1 MEHRM
6 TLYSQFPDRGRTSAC
21 TEAGRKITLIA
32 TPLRIS
38 GVLQDERIL

>member
-6 TLYSQFPDRGRTSAC
+6 TLYPQSPDRGRTSAC

-32 TPLRIS
+32 TPPSDQRGIA
-38 GVLQDERIL
+38 G